1 MAVRATLTLVAVS
14 AVTLAGIAV
23 IHINQKTERQA
34 RFLACLA
41 PARRELDRQASSL
54 LQALHQGVIR
64 DRELYASKLRER
76 AAQQQEGRQS

>member
-34 RFLACLA
+34 C
-41 PARRELDRQASSL
+41 SSSRL
-54 LQALHQGVIR
+54 PLR
-64 DRELYASKLRER
+64 DLWE
-76 AAQQQEGRQS
+76 